1 MKRNELIM
9 KLRLDF
15 NNYIRKDYMK
25 DKCEKCGS
33 NENLHVHHIITFK
46 SQFEHILELMN
57 ISSKEE
63 FSDNE
68 VELIRLAMFGSQYKN
83 NHYMTLCQS
92 CHIDRH
98 LELKYNSKRRINNS
112 KMRIKN
118 QRERLRV
125 FIEYIRNNW
134 TNKLI
139 YTKDQK
145 DEIISYAHDLGIR
158 KTNKHKVTF
167 NYLVSLIEESGIEV
181 EKSRKYIDGKQYRV
195 IKFL

>member
-25 DKCEKCGS
+25 DECEKCGS
-33 NENLHVHHIITFK
+33 NENLHVHHIVTFK

-83 NHYMTLCQS
+83 NHYVTLCDK
-92 CHIDRH
+92 CHIDKH
-98 LELKYNSKRRINNS
+98 LELKYNSKIRRKDIYDFYLNGSLKLTLDEKYLNRWIPKEEFMNMMNSLNIKNS
-112 KMRIKN
+112 KSRPIGKIAFVKILENNKYQIK
-118 QRERLRV
+118 
-125 FIEYIRNNW
+125 
-134 TNKLI
+134 
-139 YTKDQK
+139 TK
-145 DEIISYAHDLGIR
+145 R
-158 KTNKHKVTF
+158 KTINKIKET
-167 NYLVSLIEESGIEV
+167 YY
-181 EKSRKYIDGKQYRV
+181 YITK
-195 IKFL
+195 